1 MDFNYT
7 TGANANAHTS
17 QTKFCYPWGMQRM
30 WSVLLVLG
38 LSVAQAPQ
46 GAVLLRLNEA
56 QNTVVVGAFQGGKW
70 LLAEKMTHLE
80 ARRYQVFGPA
90 GRINQAQGAGGLKTP
105 EICDWNRETPL
116 TLLERRTVQYPAYAI
131 SAPWNPQ
138 PRGVTLLAPSAAHRQ
153 AVAAELTRRKIAGEP
168 NITQALRVDLDADGR
183 DEVILG
189 ANKPGFAANAP
200 TIEGRYAENVG
211 DYGLLMVRKL
221 LNDTDLRTF
230 VLDVTHLDKPFDGTE
245 GMPTMIT
252 RRVGAILDLDG
263 DGKMEII
270 TEDWVH
276 EGWGSTVWRWN
287 GRQFVKV
294 LEWGCGV

>member
-1 MDFNYT
+1 MRKLW
-7 TGANANAHTS
+7 A
-17 QTKFCYPWGMQRM
+17 
-30 WSVLLVLG
+30 VLMVLG

-46 GAVLLRLNEA
+46 GAVLLRLNEG
-56 QNTVVVGAFQGGKW
+56 QNTVVVGAFQGGRW
-70 LLAEKMTHLE
+70 LRAENLTRLE
-80 ARRYQVFGPA
+80 ARRYQVFGPT

-116 TLLERRTVQYPAYAI
+116 TLLERRAVQYPAYAL
-131 SAPWNPQ
+131 SASWNPQ
-138 PRGVTLLAPSAAHRQ
+138 PRAVQAISPTPAHRQ
-153 AVAAELTRRKIAGEP
+153 AVVAELTRRKITGAP

-183 DEVILG
+183 DEVILS
-189 ANKPGFAANAP
+189 ANQPGFAANAP
-200 TIEGRYAENVG
+200 VIEGRYAEKVG

-221 LNDTDLRTF
+221 LSDTDLRTF
-230 VLDVTHLDKPFDGTE
+230 VLDVTHLDKPFDGSE
-245 GMPTMIT
+245 GMPTMVT

-276 EGWGSTVWRWN
+276 EGWGSTVWRWD

>member
-1 MDFNYT
+1 
-7 TGANANAHTS
+7 
-17 QTKFCYPWGMQRM
+17 MQKI
-30 WSVLLVLG
+30 WSVVLVLG

-46 GAVLLRLNEA
+46 GAVLLRLNDA
-56 QNTVVVGAFQGGKW
+56 QNAVVMGAFQGGRF
-70 LLAEKMTHLE
+70 LEAETLTRLE
-80 ARRYQVFGPA
+80 ARRYQVFGPL

-105 EICDWNRETPL
+105 DICDWNRETPL
-116 TLLERRTVQYPAYAI
+116 TLLERRAMQYPAYAL

-138 PRGVTLLAPSAAHRQ
+138 PRAVTSFAPAAAHRQ
-153 AVAAELTRRKIAGEP
+153 AVAAELDRRNIKKAP
-168 NITQALRVDLDADGR
+168 NITQALRTDLDGDGR
-183 DEVILG
+183 EEVILS
-189 ANKPGFAANAP
+189 ANQPGFSIREGI
-200 TIEGRYAENVG
+200 IEGRYAQEVG

-221 LNDTDLRTF
+221 LSDTDLRIF

-252 RRVGAILDLDG
+252 RRIGAILDLDG

-276 EGWGSTVWRWN
+276 EGVGSTVWRWN